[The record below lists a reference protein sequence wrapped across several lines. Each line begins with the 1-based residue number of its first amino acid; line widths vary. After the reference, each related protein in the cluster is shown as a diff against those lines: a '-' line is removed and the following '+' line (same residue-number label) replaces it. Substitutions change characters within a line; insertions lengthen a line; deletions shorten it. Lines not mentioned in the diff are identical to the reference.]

1 MDYNALVSI
10 VVPVYNV
17 EKYLLECVKSIQ
29 QQTYSNLEIIL
40 VDDGS
45 PDDCP
50 RICDELAMQDNRIV
64 VVHKLNGGLSD
75 ARNAG
80 MRVATGDYVF
90 FMDSDDEITPNC
102 IELHCG
108 AIAKNNADFSIANI
122 RIIGS
127 KSAVVKDLNPNL
139 DEEQPL
145 KTYLNREWSAS
156 ACNKLYRKSFLTKNG
171 ILFKKGL
178 LHEDIL
184 WSLKNSEYAHKI
196 AVVKEATYLYK
207 IRNDSI
213 TTECVKKNRIDS
225 LLFILQVCKADWQE
239 GLISEPLKNVYG
251 KFVDYWRFYTALALL
266 RFEGSFGECKKYYRE
281 LKKLK
286 IEGGTFNKYGFFMN
300 LPYTLFL
307 SGMLP
312 ILKAYKYAQKL
323 YNIRGNE

>member
-1 MDYNALVSI
+1 MSCKPLVSVI
-10 VVPVYNV
+10 VPVYNV
-17 EKYLLECVKSIQ
+17 EKYLLESVGSLRK
-29 QQTYSNLEIIL
+29 QTYPNLEIVL

-45 PDDCP
+45 PDNCP
-50 RICDELAMQDNRIV
+50 RLCDELAAQDNRIM
-64 VVHKLNGGLSD
+64 VVHKKNGGLSD

-80 MRVATGDYVF
+80 MQVATGDYVF

-102 IELHCG
+102 IELHCE

-139 DEEQPL
+139 DENQPL

-156 ACNKLYRKSFLTKNG
+156 ACNKLYRKSFLTKCG

-178 LHEDIL
+178 LHEDVL
-184 WSLKNSEYAHKI
+184 WSLKNSEYARKI

-225 LLFILQVCKADWQE
+225 LLYILQVCKDDWRE
-239 GLISEPLKNVYG
+239 GTIPESLKNVFG

-266 RFEGSFGECKKYYRE
+266 RFDGTYGECRGYYHKLKE
-281 LKKLK
+281 LK
-286 IEGGTFNKYGFFMN
+286 IDGCSSNKYGFFMN
-300 LPYTLFL
+300 LPYIMFL
-307 SGMLP
+307 LGLLP
-312 ILKAYKYAQKL
+312 ILKAYKCAQKIAK
-323 YNIRGNE
+323 NKF